1 MKWNRVLSVYG
12 NIVVLGSAVTLL
24 YLMLCSATTPDFH
37 WRIYTNMYNECYVE
51 IVILVTG
58 VMAFVYQLWRNR
70 K

>member
-37 WRIYTNMYNECYVE
+37 WRIYTNLYNECYVE
-51 IVILVTG
+51 IVVLVTG
-58 VMAFVYQLWRNR
+58 VMAFVYQLWR
-70 K
+70 KE